1 MFKLHVEWQKK
12 EKSMRVLITDQDIR
26 DKYYK
31 EQKYV
36 GEMLWKK
43 GKKKYDSK
51 VRMAVKKVRKEKD
64 IAEMRWYKITDDELD
79 EEEKNAEPI
88 RENYVVYGSIY
99 HPLDDDMKAYLDL
112 EPKFC
117 ESADICEEDL

>member
-1 MFKLHVEWQKK
+1 MLEKLKSRRVGTAQIEKAAREVNGQKVGRDETEVVRIIRKRIIDAEREMFKLHVEWQKK

-64 IAEMRWYKITDDELD
+64 IAEMR
-79 EEEKNAEPI
+79 
-88 RENYVVYGSIY
+88 
-99 HPLDDDMKAYLDL
+99 
-112 EPKFC
+112 
-117 ESADICEEDL
+117 